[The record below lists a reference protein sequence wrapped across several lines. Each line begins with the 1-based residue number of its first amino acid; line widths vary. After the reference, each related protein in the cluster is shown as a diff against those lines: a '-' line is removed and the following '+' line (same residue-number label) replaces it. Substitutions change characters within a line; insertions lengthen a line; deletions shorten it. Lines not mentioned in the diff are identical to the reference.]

1 MINKIS
7 IIIDLSDRNTFEFN
21 KNFFSLI
28 SQRLGKIDLVDVSK
42 ILKLDKTFK
51 IKNEKLIVKQPNNY
65 NELKEIFSDDK
76 LILMYCINNQF
87 KYFYINFL
95 LARLKVKKFIVSDL
109 GYNPEHF
116 NYKDQSI
123 IQKIIFF
130 FRQRFGYY
138 IIRFLSLINILP
150 RIDYFF
156 ESSSFVLN
164 SINKS
169 ISLRLKKKIS
179 FMDFSYYK
187 NVIKINSRH
196 YNLVDQPE
204 INEDYIVFIDGML
217 FDHRDTI
224 IRNGKSSI
232 GTRKAYHD
240 YIVDILS
247 KLEATYK
254 KKIIVCLHP
263 SNNLAL
269 INNDYGKF
277 KCVKY
282 ETDEFIKKAFIIVFH
297 ESSSITQGIML
308 KKRIICLGGKI
319 LGPFI
324 NNRCNLYAKPLK
336 LKKFD
341 LENFHIENDKKLIED
356 LDNSIKNYD
365 NYINQNIIT
374 KKSIL
379 GVDQI
384 LQFFKKELPND

>member
-1 MINKIS
+1 MNNKIS

-42 ILKLDKTFK
+42 ILKLNTTFQ
-51 IKNEKLIVKQPNNY
+51 IKNRKLIIKQPSNY
-65 NELKEIFSDDK
+65 SELKEILSDDK

-87 KYFYINFL
+87 KYFDINCL

-116 NYKDQSI
+116 NYKDQNI
-123 IQKIIFF
+123 IEKIIFF

-138 IIRFLSLINILP
+138 IVRFLSLINILP

-169 ISLRLKKKIS
+169 ISLRLKKKFS
-179 FMDFSYYK
+179 FIDFSYYK

-224 IRNGKSSI
+224 IRNGKSSRE
-232 GTRKAYHD
+232 TRKVYHD
-240 YIVDILS
+240 HIVDILN
-247 KLEATYK
+247 KLETAYK
-254 KKIIVCLHP
+254 KKIVVCLHP

-269 INNDYGKF
+269 TNNDYGKF
-277 KCVKY
+277 ECIKY
-282 ETDEFIKKAFIIVFH
+282 KTDEFIKKAFIIVFH

-308 KKRIICLGGKI
+308 KKRIICLGGSI

-341 LENFHIENDKKLIED
+341 VENFHIKNDKKLVED

-365 NYINQNIIT
+365 LYINQNIVT